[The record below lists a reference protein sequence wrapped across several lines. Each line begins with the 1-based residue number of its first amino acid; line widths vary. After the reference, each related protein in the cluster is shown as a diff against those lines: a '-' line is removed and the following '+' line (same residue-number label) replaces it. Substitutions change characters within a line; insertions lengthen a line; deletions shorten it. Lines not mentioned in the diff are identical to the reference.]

1 MFLSFFQINFEQI
14 NDVGKWYKPWF
25 FKHVEK
31 ILKTVPKGETVTE
44 YLPLRDYYHRH
55 SRALFWEL
63 QVSSKKLS
71 TKNY

>member
-1 MFLSFFQINFEQI
+1 MLFFEFSFKQI
-14 NDVGKWYKPWF
+14 NDLGKWYKPWF

-31 ILKTVPKGETVTE
+31 ILKSVPKGEKVTE

-63 QVSSKKLS
+63 QVSFCD
-71 TKNY
+71 